1 MTTTWA
7 TLIIEMIL
15 TGVSVTILLRRLIS
29 PKAGYAPSGATK
41 SVYLDQLAQL
51 DHDVAA
57 GEIREDEVK
66 SARTEIARRLL
77 SAAAEVTPRPQ
88 YRPLRR
94 ICQAIAFLL
103 PMTAAAIYL
112 YSGSPTLPS
121 QPFAG
126 RDQNARMVFETIS
139 ADAAVL
145 RRHLATA
152 AQDRAGWIQLA
163 HLSRLI
169 GDAVGAVEA
178 YGHAISIE
186 PKDPVVQTLYG
197 EALVVSS
204 DGTVTQAA
212 RDAFELVLSL
222 KPGDLTA
229 RYYLAMASSQ
239 AGDDRSALHLWR
251 ALIQEAPADAPWL
264 PSAQKFLTETMR
276 RLQLSPAPTSE

>member
-1 MTTTWA
+1 MTSTWA
-7 TLIIEMIL
+7 TLIVAMIM

-29 PKAGYAPSGATK
+29 PKPGDAPSGAAEG
-41 SVYLDQLAQL
+41 VYLDQLAQL
-51 DHDVAA
+51 DHEVAA
-57 GEIREDEVK
+57 GEIRGDEVK
-66 SARTEIARRLL
+66 AARTEIARRLL

-94 ICQAIAFLL
+94 ICQVIAFLL
-103 PMTAAAIYL
+103 PMTAVAIYL
-112 YSGSPTLPS
+112 HNGSPTLPS

-126 RDQNARMVFETIS
+126 RDQNARIVFETMS

-152 AQDRAGWIQLA
+152 AQDRAAWIQLA

-169 GDAVGAVEA
+169 GDVQGAVEA
-178 YGHAISIE
+178 YGHAISIQ
-186 PKDPVVQTLYG
+186 PKDPVLQTLYG

-204 DGTVTQAA
+204 DGTVTQGA
-212 RDAFELVLSL
+212 RDAFELALSL

-264 PSAQKFLTETMR
+264 PSAQKFLAETMR
-276 RLQLSPAPTSE
+276 RLQLSATPSSE